1 MFANPAECLKRFAE
15 VKALVIGDVMLDSY
29 LSGESCRLC
38 PEAPVPI
45 VDVQQR
51 QNAPGGA
58 ANCARNLARLGAQTE
73 ILGALGDDCNGEVLR
88 RLLIADGIVCPQLRA
103 LQGRTTLT
111 KTRIAAG
118 DQVVVRFDEGT
129 TASLEAQAEHELCE
143 VLTRAYPRAD
153 LVVISDYNYGV
164 ITPNVISHLCALQR
178 QCPTT
183 VVLDSKRRLPA
194 FRQLGAKLCKPNYR
208 EALDLLGASAAS
220 TNCYRWETA
229 QALGPALLSA
239 TGAEAVALTLDC
251 DGAMIFEHGRWPYR
265 TYATPARSKTTAGA
279 GDTYLSAFG
288 LALAAGLEMQ
298 VGAEVA
304 AAAAAV
310 VVEKPFTATCSLD
323 ELAARITGEPI
334 HRNDLAA
341 LQAAVNEYRNRGRRV
356 VFTNGCFDIL
366 HRGHIAYLE
375 QAKRLGDVLIVGVN
389 ADDSIRR
396 LKGPTRPINSLVD
409 RIRVLSALSS
419 VNHVISFDADTP
431 HRLIEAIR
439 PDIFVKGG
447 DYTRATLPEAS
458 LVERYGGAV
467 KILPF
472 VADRSTSGMIH
483 RICNVYRDEAS
494 DAGRLATTTGADRR
508 SAGVGLPSC

>member
-1 MFANPAECLKRFAE
+1 MEE
-15 VKALVIGDVMLDSY
+15 
-29 LSGESCRLC
+29 
-38 PEAPVPI
+38 
-45 VDVQQR
+45 
-51 QNAPGGA
+51 
-58 ANCARNLARLGAQTE
+58 
-73 ILGALGDDCNGEVLR
+73 
-88 RLLIADGIVCPQLRA
+88 
-103 LQGRTTLT
+103 
-111 KTRIAAG
+111 
-118 DQVVVRFDEGT
+118 
-129 TASLEAQAEHELCE
+129 
-143 VLTRAYPRAD
+143 
-153 LVVISDYNYGV
+153 
-164 ITPNVISHLCALQR
+164 
-178 QCPTT
+178 
-183 VVLDSKRRLPA
+183 
-194 FRQLGAKLCKPNYR
+194 
-208 EALDLLGASAAS
+208 
-220 TNCYRWETA
+220 
-229 QALGPALLSA
+229 
-239 TGAEAVALTLDC
+239 
-251 DGAMIFEHGRWPYR
+251 
-265 TYATPARSKTTAGA
+265 
-279 GDTYLSAFG
+279 
-288 LALAAGLEMQ
+288 
-298 VGAEVA
+298 GAEVA

-375 QAKRLGDVLIVGVN
+375 QARRLGDVLIVGVN
-389 ADDSIRR
+389 TDDSIRR

-419 VNHVISFDADTP
+419 VNHVISFDDDTP

-483 RICNVYRDEAS
+483 RISNVNRDEAS
-494 DAGRLATTTGADRR
+494 DAGRLATTKSADRR
-508 SAGVGLPSC
+508 PAGVGLPSC